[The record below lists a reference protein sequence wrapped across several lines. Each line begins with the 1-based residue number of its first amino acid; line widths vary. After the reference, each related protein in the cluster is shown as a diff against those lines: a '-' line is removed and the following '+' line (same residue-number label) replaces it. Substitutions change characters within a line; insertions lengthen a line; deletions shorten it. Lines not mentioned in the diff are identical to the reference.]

1 LDAVQTAVYELSGGG
16 VLARQHSGP
25 DAAAWKR
32 ASEGLRNHA
41 PDGKE
46 YYLSDDPEG
55 GGATLVHDKASMMV
69 LGTLKREDNTLQLEG
84 Q

>member
-1 LDAVQTAVYELSGGG
+1 MPCRLLFMNCQVVEFSLDSTAGLTRQRGNAPAKGSETT
-16 VLARQHSGP
+16 LA
-25 DAAAWKR
+25 
-32 ASEGLRNHA
+32 
-41 PDGKE
+41 DGKE

-55 GGATLVHDKASMMV
+55 SGATLVHDKV